1 MGKDVPL
8 TCKCRRFESIIF
20 AFYFFVKILHLTP
33 LSFNYYFFSIFNS
46 IYVTTFVER
55 DEFMVDMALNRAAL
69 CLLRAN
75 PLAVMISGFVFSA
88 GCMLK
93 YVSQV
98 CILSTVVFNS
108 KSHKVAK

>member
-46 IYVTTFVER
+46 IYVTT
-55 DEFMVDMALNRAAL
+55 DA
-69 CLLRAN
+69 C
-75 PLAVMISGFVFSA
+75 
-88 GCMLK
+88 
-93 YVSQV
+93 
-98 CILSTVVFNS
+98 
-108 KSHKVAK
+108 